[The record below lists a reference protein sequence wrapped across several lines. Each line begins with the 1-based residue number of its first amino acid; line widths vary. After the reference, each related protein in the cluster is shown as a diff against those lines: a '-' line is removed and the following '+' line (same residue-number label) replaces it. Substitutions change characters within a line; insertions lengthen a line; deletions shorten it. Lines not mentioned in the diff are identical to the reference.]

1 MLVSRVRAHYYRV
14 WSHVHIKRG
23 LKAAPVFPYTTMSS
37 TSSPLVHSS
46 AQSCQVITINIP
58 ELTDPNFLD
67 TLVPLKNADS
77 TMPVDNDT
85 VVTAPSNPMM
95 DALKSTTGRTRTA
108 NNAPAYDTTGDAV
121 LDAFQ
126 FINQDSYSPKV
137 DDLLEKSW
145 KQDPALTLHSIWN
158 LRSIH
163 DGKSQKDVFYRAFGW
178 LLENHP
184 RTAIQNL
191 PELVKP
197 VCSLKKDEEP
207 SASHG
212 YWKDL
217 LNILGLAVNDELAN
231 LESEST
237 FLHRPNPLNPK
248 KASKQMGKGRAG
260 RSGMTWKGPIP
271 KKEDKVVIAKK
282 RAELI
287 KTKLENPVFR
297 ALYVTVARLFAAQ
310 LAKDLATFNKAQSIK
325 DADEK
330 FQVLKGLSL
339 AAKWA
344 PTPGKLHDTHTNIST
359 AIALL
364 LPHFESPVAAWP
376 SILKESPSGSRDVA
390 LAMRQFMQRWFLT
403 PLRDA
408 SHVVESRM
416 TAQRWDEIKYS
427 RVPSICMQ
435 NNVENFYKHDPEGL
449 EKYLLAVESGKK
461 TISGATLMPH
471 QIIAEAVRLHREA
484 QRKTAEDAGV
494 KEKVKGKLAELEL
507 RVAEGQWKTL
517 VNRIRDAGSLDNA
530 IAVCDVSGSMG
541 NINNT
546 DAKHPS
552 PILPA
557 ISLSLLL
564 ASVAKPPFN
573 GGIITFS
580 AQPKYW
586 ALNLDQPLGK
596 VVRDLE
602 QVDWGYNTDLNA
614 VFTKLILPLA
624 IKNKI
629 KPEDM
634 IKRIF
639 IFTDMQFDE
648 GAGMTRSHPA
658 EWDTNYDKIKAAYAE
673 HGYEVPEIVYWDLA
687 SGGTVEAKS
696 DTPGVAMMNGFSASM
711 LKVFM
716 GDEVAV
722 EEAEEE
728 EWMDVEEDG
737 ETKVVKEEK
746 VKEKMT
752 PVDVMKKAL
761 MKKSYAGLVVV
772 D

>member
-1 MLVSRVRAHYYRV
+1 
-14 WSHVHIKRG
+14 
-23 LKAAPVFPYTTMSS
+23 
-37 TSSPLVHSS
+37 
-46 AQSCQVITINIP
+46 
-58 ELTDPNFLD
+58 
-67 TLVPLKNADS
+67 
-77 TMPVDNDT
+77 
-85 VVTAPSNPMM
+85 M
-95 DALKSTTGRTRTA
+95 DALKSTIGQTRTA
-108 NNAPAYDTTGDAV
+108 NNAPAYDTTGDPV

-137 DDLLEKSW
+137 GDLLEKSW
-145 KQDPALTLHSIWN
+145 KQDPTLTLHSIWN

-163 DGKSQKDVFYRAFGW
+163 DGKSQKEVFYRAFGW

-197 VCSLKKDEEP
+197 VCSLKKDEDP

-237 FLHRPNPLNPK
+237 FLHRPNPFNPK
-248 KASKQMGKGRAG
+248 KAGALRGRGRAG
-260 RSGMTWKGPIP
+260 RLGRTWNGHIS
-271 KKEDKVVIAKK
+271 KKEDKAAIARK
-282 RAELI
+282 RADLI

-297 ALYVTVARLFAAQ
+297 ALYVAVARLFATQ
-310 LAKDLATFNKAQSIK
+310 LAKDLAIFNKAQSIT

-344 PTPGKLHDTHTNIST
+344 PTPGKLHDIHTNIST

-364 LPHFESPVAAWP
+364 LPHFEAPVAAWP
-376 SILKESPSGSRDVA
+376 SILKESPPWSRDVA

-416 TAQRWDEIKYS
+416 TAQRWNEIKYS

-435 NNVENFYKHDPEGL
+435 KNVENFYKHDPEGL

-471 QIIAEAVRLHREA
+471 QIIAEVFRLHE
-484 QRKTAEDAGV
+484 KAEKKDDEDVGI
-494 KEKVKGKLAELEL
+494 KEKVQGKLAELEL
-507 RVAEGQWKTL
+507 RVAESQWKTL
-517 VNRIRDAGSLDNA
+517 VNRIKDAGSLDSA

-541 NINNT
+541 TLGYT
-546 DAKHPS
+546 DPKRPD
-552 PILPA
+552 PILPSV
-557 ISLSLLL
+557 SLSLLL
-564 ASVAKPPFN
+564 ASIAKPPFN

-580 AQPKYW
+580 EEPEYV

-596 VVRDLE
+596 VINDLNTTE
-602 QVDWGYNTDLNA
+602 FGYSTDLNA

-624 IKNKI
+624 VKNKI
-629 KPEDM
+629 QPEDM
-634 IKRIF
+634 IKRLF
-639 IFTDMQFDE
+639 IFTDMQFNE
-648 GAGMTRSHPA
+648 GAGMSSDPSDWT
-658 EWDTNYDKIKAAYAE
+658 TNYDLIKAAYEE
-673 HGYEVPEIVYWDLA
+673 HGYEVPQIVYWDLA
-687 SGGTVEAKS
+687 NGGTVEAKS

-716 GDEVAV
+716 GDEAVA
-722 EEAEEE
+722 EEAEAE

-737 ETKVVKEEK
+737 ETKAVKEEK
-746 VKEKMT
+746 VKEQMT